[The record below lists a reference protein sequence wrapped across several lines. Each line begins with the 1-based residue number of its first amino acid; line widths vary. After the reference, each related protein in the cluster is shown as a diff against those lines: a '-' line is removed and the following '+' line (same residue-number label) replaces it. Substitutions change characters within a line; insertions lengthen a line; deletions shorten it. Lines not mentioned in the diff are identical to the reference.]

1 MGSKIAG
8 STIIRDWIDWATVS
22 TGDWTARVT
31 ASTGGWI
38 GKPIAQSNRAAPS
51 WQIVSTEEAI
61 ASIDVWT
68 AEGIA
73 SVSGLIAGLIVEL
86 IVVCPAPP
94 RAPTPRG
101 LGTREHR

>member
-8 STIIRDWIDWATVS
+8 GTATRDRTVWA
-22 TGDWTARVT
+22 T

-38 GKPIAQSNRAAPS
+38 GKPIAQSNRAAPF

-61 ASIDVWT
+61 ASIDAWT

-73 SVSGLIAGLIVEL
+73 SVSGSVAGSIGTR
-86 IVVCPAPP
+86 PAPRP
-94 RAPTPRG
+94 DA
-101 LGTREHR
+101 